1 MKRLINYRLYD
12 KTYGDRGNP
21 KTLSVSLRDD
31 NTLNYSYY
39 GGWQDSGAG
48 FSISNMQ
55 LRESLPTSA
64 MDFSNSDDLH
74 SKIES
79 VLRTGVGSSK
89 IKSFEI
95 LNNI

>member
-12 KTYGDRGNP
+12 RDYGDRGNP
-21 KTLSVSLRDD
+21 QTLSVSLRDD
-31 NTLNYSYY
+31 NTLQYSCY
-39 GGWQDSGAG
+39 GGWQDSGVG

-55 LRESLPTSA
+55 LRKSLPTNIKT
-64 MDFSNSDDLH
+64 FSNSDDLH
-74 SKIES
+74 KEIES
-79 VLRTGVGSSK
+79 VLSTGVGSNK